1 MVFEAA
7 GTIPEGSTGSSASRQ
22 LANTNEPYHY
32 SNNCTRH
39 AFWPKKHIWYIAKY
53 VQRGVDTAQLSWDT
67 VQLDL
72 PILKRSHMNHILRFT
87 CIIATLILLAGCT
100 RNRVGLHDVTPEMST
115 LSQTYT
121 DVDVDLA
128 MVDNQNNRMFEEDLG
143 RVWYTNR
150 PSRLSP
156 LPVVNTTGNSP

>member
-1 MVFEAA
+1 
-7 GTIPEGSTGSSASRQ
+7 
-22 LANTNEPYHY
+22 
-32 SNNCTRH
+32 
-39 AFWPKKHIWYIAKY
+39 
-53 VQRGVDTAQLSWDT
+53 
-67 VQLDL
+67 
-72 PILKRSHMNHILRFT
+72 MNHILRFT

>member
-1 MVFEAA
+1 
-7 GTIPEGSTGSSASRQ
+7 
-22 LANTNEPYHY
+22 
-32 SNNCTRH
+32 
-39 AFWPKKHIWYIAKY
+39 
-53 VQRGVDTAQLSWDT
+53 
-67 VQLDL
+67 
-72 PILKRSHMNHILRFT
+72 MNHILRYT
-87 CIIATLILLAGCT
+87 CIIATLLLLSGCAH
-100 RNRVGLHDVTPEMST
+100 NRVGLHNITPELPT

-128 MVDNQNNRMFEEDLG
+128 MVDNQNKRMFEEDLG